1 MKKTILFLFA
11 IILFVFSYSQG
22 YHIKVQYRPVK
33 NGYLYLGYYYGDKKY
48 LQDSA
53 ALQPDGTVTFRG
65 DKLLTGGLYILVD
78 EQKQRFTDLL
88 IDQEQNFQVR
98 LDTSAFTIQSIREIK
113 LGIYQV

>member
-1 MKKTILFLFA
+1 M
-11 IILFVFSYSQG
+11 
-22 YHIKVQYRPVK
+22 QYRPVK

-78 EQKQRFTDLL
+78 DQKQRFTDLL
-88 IDQEQNFQVR
+88 IDQEQNFEVR
-98 LDTSAFTIQSIREIK
+98 LDTSAFTIQSITGSVENAYLENYKK
-113 LGIYQV
+113 LPQSLQQISAMAAGTGTG